1 MCICTIEVRTIACI
15 ARVLQHLGS
24 IVNMEFQVKV
34 SEYASEVI
42 NTRPY
47 KYQTRQTYFKDLKR
61 LGIWDLDVSEVNSAL
76 IRDIVEKVTT
86 QSTRKRL
93 FITARSIFKELGI
106 CQDLPNLEAEGK
118 IYDIPTQEQLEW
130 LIDKSK
136 YRLQLFLCMF
146 GGLRVGEACAVT
158 PEKISGDY
166 LDVNQAYS
174 QDGLHLGSPKTYGK
188 ILLPHW
194 LAEEVRNMA
203 LDEYWEMGK
212 TTKLVSHSCYKLS
225 RSEKFREMT
234 GGKTVNPHMLRHW
247 YATDMIRRGVNPEV
261 VRRQMRHKNVSVT
274 LKIYTQVRSE
284 EIELSLPT
292 RISEM
297 GMSNPAPKRLLRLVR

>member
-1 MCICTIEVRTIACI
+1 MM
-15 ARVLQHLGS
+15 L
-24 IVNMEFQVKV
+24 V
-34 SEYASEVI
+34 SEYATEVI

-47 KYQTRQTYFKDLKR
+47 KYQTRQTFFKDLKR
-61 LGIWDLDVSEVNSAL
+61 LGIWDLEVEQVNSAL
-76 IRDIVEKVTT
+76 IRDVVEQLTT

-93 FITARSIFKELGI
+93 YITARSIFRDLGK

-118 IYDIPTQEQLEW
+118 IYDIPPQEQLEW
-130 LIDKSK
+130 LIDRSK
-136 YRLQLFLCMF
+136 YRLQLLLCMF

-158 PEKISGDY
+158 PEKLSGDY

-194 LAEEVRNMA
+194 LAEEVRNMRPDQ
-203 LDEYWEMGK
+203 LWSLGR

-225 RSEKFREMT
+225 RGEKFKILS

-284 EIELSLPT
+284 EIEASLPNRLCNQT
-292 RISEM
+292 
-297 GMSNPAPKRLLRLVR
+297 GNPAPQNTNVIEFKKKALR

>member
-1 MCICTIEVRTIACI
+1 M
-15 ARVLQHLGS
+15 L
-24 IVNMEFQVKV
+24 V
-34 SEYASEVI
+34 SEYATEVI

-47 KYQTRQTYFKDLKR
+47 KYQTRQTFFKDLKR
-61 LGIWDLDVSEVNSAL
+61 LGIWDLEVEQVNSAL
-76 IRDIVEKVTT
+76 IRDVVEQLTT

-93 FITARSIFKELGI
+93 YITARSIFRDLGK

-118 IYDIPTQEQLEW
+118 IYDIPPQEQLEW
-130 LIDKSK
+130 LIDRSK
-136 YRLQLFLCMF
+136 YRLQLLLCMF

-158 PEKISGDY
+158 PEKLSGDY

-194 LAEEVRNMA
+194 LAEEVKNMQPEQ
-203 LDEYWEMGK
+203 LWSLGR

-225 RSEKFREMT
+225 RGEKFKNLS

-284 EIELSLPT
+284 EIEASLPNRLRSQT
-292 RISEM
+292 
-297 GMSNPAPKRLLRLVR
+297 GNPTQQNTNVIEFKKKALR

>member
-1 MCICTIEVRTIACI
+1 M
-15 ARVLQHLGS
+15 
-24 IVNMEFQVKV
+24 KV
-34 SEYASEVI
+34 SEYATEVI

-47 KYQTRQTYFKDLKR
+47 KYQTRQTFFKDLKR
-61 LGIWDLDVSEVNSAL
+61 LGVWDLEVEQVNSAL
-76 IRDIVEKVTT
+76 IRDVVEQLTT

-93 FITARSIFKELGI
+93 YITARSIFRDLGI

-118 IYDIPTQEQLEW
+118 IYDIPPQEQLEW
-130 LIDKSK
+130 LIEKSK
-136 YRLQLFLCMF
+136 YRLQLLLCMF

-158 PEKISGDY
+158 PEKLSGDY

-194 LAEEVRNMA
+194 LAEEVQNMKP
-203 LDEYWEMGK
+203 DQYWQLGK

-225 RSEKFREMT
+225 RGEKFRKMT

-284 EIELSLPT
+284 EVEASLPT
-292 RISEM
+292 RLDDKMENM
-297 GMSNPAPKRLLRLVR
+297 PAPVRALRLVK

>member
-1 MCICTIEVRTIACI
+1 MM
-15 ARVLQHLGS
+15 L
-24 IVNMEFQVKV
+24 V
-34 SEYASEVI
+34 SEYATEVI

-47 KYQTRQTYFKDLKR
+47 KYQTRQTFFKDLKR
-61 LGIWDLDVSEVNSAL
+61 LGIWDLDVEQINSAL
-76 IRDIVEKVTT
+76 IRDVVEQLTT

-93 FITARSIFKELGI
+93 YITARSIFRDLGK

-118 IYDIPTQEQLEW
+118 IYDIPPQEQLEW
-130 LIDKSK
+130 LIDRSK
-136 YRLQLFLCMF
+136 YRLQLLLCMF

-158 PEKISGDY
+158 PEKLSGDY

-194 LAEEVRNMA
+194 LAEEVKNMQPDQ
-203 LDEYWEMGK
+203 LWSLGR

-225 RSEKFREMT
+225 RGEKFKNLS

-247 YATDMIRRGVNPEV
+247 YATDMIKRGVNPEV

-284 EIELSLPT
+284 EIEASLPNRLRNQT
-292 RISEM
+292 
-297 GMSNPAPKRLLRLVR
+297 GNPTLQNTNVIEFKKKALR

>member
-1 MCICTIEVRTIACI
+1 M
-15 ARVLQHLGS
+15 
-24 IVNMEFQVKV
+24 KV
-34 SEYASEVI
+34 SEYATNVI
-42 NTRPY
+42 NSRPY
-47 KYQTRQTYFKDLKR
+47 KYQTRQTFFKDLHR
-61 LGIWDLDVSEVNSAL
+61 LGIWDLDTSEINSAL
-76 IRDIVEKVTT
+76 IRDIVDKVTT

-93 FITARSIFKELGI
+93 FITARSIFKELGV

-130 LIDKSK
+130 LIEKSK
-136 YRLQLFLCMF
+136 YRLQLLLCMF

-158 PEKISGDY
+158 PDKLSGNY

-188 ILLPHW
+188 ILLPTW
-194 LAEEVRNMA
+194 LAEEVKNMK
-203 LDEYWEMGK
+203 LEQMWHLGK

-225 RSEKFREMT
+225 RGEKFRKMT

-284 EIELSLPT
+284 EIEASLPDRIRT
-292 RISEM
+292 R
-297 GMSNPAPKRLLRLVR
+297 SNVQNLRSGLKLVVSN

>member
-1 MCICTIEVRTIACI
+1 M
-15 ARVLQHLGS
+15 L
-24 IVNMEFQVKV
+24 V
-34 SEYASEVI
+34 SEYATEVI

-47 KYQTRQTYFKDLKR
+47 KYQTRQTFFKDLKR
-61 LGIWDLDVSEVNSAL
+61 LGIWDLEVEQVNSAL
-76 IRDIVEKVTT
+76 IRDVVEQLTT

-93 FITARSIFKELGI
+93 YITARSIFRDLGK

-118 IYDIPTQEQLEW
+118 IYDIPPQEQLEW

-136 YRLQLFLCMF
+136 YRLQLLLCMF

-158 PEKISGDY
+158 PEKLSGDY

-194 LAEEVRNMA
+194 LAEEVKNMQPEQ
-203 LDEYWEMGK
+203 LWSLGR

-225 RSEKFREMT
+225 RGEKFKNLS

-284 EIELSLPT
+284 EIEASLPNRLRSQT
-292 RISEM
+292 
-297 GMSNPAPKRLLRLVR
+297 GNPTPQNTNVIEFKKKALR

>member
-1 MCICTIEVRTIACI
+1 M
-15 ARVLQHLGS
+15 L
-24 IVNMEFQVKV
+24 V
-34 SEYASEVI
+34 SEYATEVI

-47 KYQTRQTYFKDLKR
+47 KYQTRQTFFKDLKR
-61 LGIWDLDVSEVNSAL
+61 LGIWDLEVEQVNSAL
-76 IRDIVEKVTT
+76 IRDVVEQLTT

-93 FITARSIFKELGI
+93 FITARSIFRDLGI

-118 IYDIPTQEQLEW
+118 IYDIPPQEQLEW
-130 LIDKSK
+130 LIDRSK
-136 YRLQLFLCMF
+136 YRLQLLLCMF

-158 PEKISGDY
+158 PEKLSGDY

-194 LAEEVRNMA
+194 LAEEVKQMQPDQLWSLGR
-203 LDEYWEMGK
+203 

-225 RSEKFREMT
+225 RGEKFKNLS

-284 EIELSLPT
+284 EIEASLPN
-292 RISEM
+292 RIRSKNA
-297 GMSNPAPKRLLRLVR
+297 NPAPQNTNVIEFKKKAMR

>member
-1 MCICTIEVRTIACI
+1 M
-15 ARVLQHLGS
+15 GS
-24 IVNMEFQVKV
+24 QMKV
-34 SEYASEVI
+34 SEYATSVI

-47 KYQTRQTYFKDLKR
+47 KYETRLTYFKDLKR
-61 LGIWDLDVSEVNSAL
+61 LGIWDMDVTEVNSAL
-76 IRDIVEKVTT
+76 IRNNVEQITT

-93 FITARSIFKELGI
+93 FITARSIFRDLDI

-118 IYDIPTQEQLEW
+118 IYDIPTQEELEW
-130 LIDKSK
+130 LIERSK
-136 YRLQLFLCMF
+136 YRLQLLLCMF

-158 PEKISGDY
+158 PEKLSGNY

-188 ILLPHW
+188 ILLPDW
-194 LAEEVRNMA
+194 LAQEVRNMKK
-203 LDEYWEMGK
+203 DQYWQLGK
-212 TTKLVSHSCYKLS
+212 TTKVVTNSCYKLS
-225 RSEKFREMT
+225 HGEKFKKMT

-284 EIELSLPT
+284 EIEASLPNRLRNQT
-292 RISEM
+292 
-297 GMSNPAPKRLLRLVR
+297 GNPIPQNTNVIEFKKKVLR

>member
-1 MCICTIEVRTIACI
+1 M
-15 ARVLQHLGS
+15 L
-24 IVNMEFQVKV
+24 V
-34 SEYASEVI
+34 SEYATEVI

-47 KYQTRQTYFKDLKR
+47 KYQTRQTFFKDLKR
-61 LGIWDLDVSEVNSAL
+61 LGIWDLDVEQVNSAL
-76 IRDIVEKVTT
+76 IRDVVEQLTT

-93 FITARSIFKELGI
+93 YITARSIFRDLGK

-118 IYDIPTQEQLEW
+118 IYDIPPQEQLEW
-130 LIDKSK
+130 LIDRSK
-136 YRLQLFLCMF
+136 YRLQLLLCMF

-158 PEKISGDY
+158 PEKLSGDY

-194 LAEEVRNMA
+194 LAEEVKNMQPEQ
-203 LDEYWEMGK
+203 LWSLGR

-225 RSEKFREMT
+225 RGEKFKSLS

-284 EIELSLPT
+284 EIEASLPNRLRNQT
-292 RISEM
+292 
-297 GMSNPAPKRLLRLVR
+297 GNPTPQNTNVIEFKKKALR

>member
-1 MCICTIEVRTIACI
+1 M
-15 ARVLQHLGS
+15 
-24 IVNMEFQVKV
+24 KV
-34 SEYASEVI
+34 SEYATNVI
-42 NTRPY
+42 NSRPY
-47 KYQTRQTYFKDLKR
+47 KYETRLTYFKDLKR
-61 LGIWDLDVSEVNSAL
+61 LGIWNLEIAEVNSAL
-76 IRDIVEKVTT
+76 IRNNVEQITT

-93 FITARSIFKELGI
+93 FITARSIFRDLDI

-118 IYDIPTQEQLEW
+118 IYDIPTQEELEW
-130 LIDKSK
+130 LIEKSK
-136 YRLQLFLCMF
+136 YRLQLLLCMF

-158 PEKISGDY
+158 PEKLSGDY

-188 ILLPHW
+188 ILLPSW
-194 LAEEVRNMA
+194 LATEVRNMTK
-203 LDEYWEMGK
+203 DQRWELGK
-212 TTKLVSHSCYKLS
+212 TTKVVTNSCYKLS
-225 RSEKFREMT
+225 HGEKFKKMT

-284 EIELSLPT
+284 EIENSLPT
-292 RISEM
+292 RIDDQKSSLSEK
-297 GMSNPAPKRLLRLVR
+297 NVIPFRLKNVT

>member
-1 MCICTIEVRTIACI
+1 
-15 ARVLQHLGS
+15 
-24 IVNMEFQVKV
+24 MEKKMKV
-34 SEYASEVI
+34 SEYATEII
-42 NTRPY
+42 NNRPY
-47 KYQTRQTYFKDLKR
+47 KYQTRLTYFKDLKR
-61 LGIWDLDVSEVNSAL
+61 LGIWDLDVTEVNSAL
-76 IRDIVEKVTT
+76 IRNKVESVTT

-93 FITARSIFKELGI
+93 YITARSIFRDLDV
-106 CQDLPNLEAEGK
+106 CQDLPNLDAEGK

-130 LIDKSK
+130 LIEKSK
-136 YRLQLFLCMF
+136 YRIQLYLCMF

-158 PEKISGDY
+158 PEKITGDY

-174 QDGLHLGSPKTYGK
+174 QDGLNLGSPKTYGK

-194 LAEEVRNMA
+194 LAQEVLNMTE
-203 LDEYWEMGK
+203 DQKWKFG
-212 TTKLVSHSCYKLS
+212 TPTKLVSHSCYKIS
-225 RSEKFREMT
+225 RSTKFKEMT

-284 EIELSLPT
+284 EIEDSLPNK
-292 RISEM
+292 ISEI
-297 GMSNPAPKRLLRLVR
+297 SERNRLNQENVIQFRKKSS

>member
-1 MCICTIEVRTIACI
+1 MNGIT
-15 ARVLQHLGS
+15 
-24 IVNMEFQVKV
+24 MKV
-34 SEYASEVI
+34 SEYATNVI

-47 KYQTRQTYFKDLKR
+47 KYETRLTYFKDLKR
-61 LGIWDLDVSEVNSAL
+61 LGIWNMDITEVNSAL
-76 IRDIVEKVTT
+76 IRNNVELITT

-93 FITARSIFKELGI
+93 FITARSIFRDLDI

-118 IYDIPTQEQLEW
+118 IYDMPTQQELEW
-130 LIDKSK
+130 LIERSK
-136 YRLQLFLCMF
+136 YRLQLLLCMF

-158 PEKISGDY
+158 PEKLSGDY

-188 ILLPHW
+188 ILLPSW
-194 LAEEVRNMA
+194 LAAEVRNMTSDQ
-203 LDEYWEMGK
+203 LWELGK
-212 TTKLVSHSCYKLS
+212 TTKVVTNSCYKLS
-225 RSEKFREMT
+225 HGEKFKKMT

-284 EIELSLPT
+284 EIEASLPNRLRNQT
-292 RISEM
+292 
-297 GMSNPAPKRLLRLVR
+297 GNPTPQNTNVIEFKKKALR

>member
-1 MCICTIEVRTIACI
+1 MM
-15 ARVLQHLGS
+15 L
-24 IVNMEFQVKV
+24 V
-34 SEYASEVI
+34 SEYATEVI

-47 KYQTRQTYFKDLKR
+47 KYQTRQTFFKDLKR
-61 LGIWDLDVSEVNSAL
+61 LGIWDLDVEQVNSAL
-76 IRDIVEKVTT
+76 IRDVVEQLTT

-93 FITARSIFKELGI
+93 YITARSIFRDLGK

-118 IYDIPTQEQLEW
+118 IYDIPPQEQLEW
-130 LIDKSK
+130 LIDRSK
-136 YRLQLFLCMF
+136 YRLQLLLCMF

-158 PEKISGDY
+158 PEKLSGDY

-194 LAEEVRNMA
+194 LAEEVKNMQPEQ
-203 LDEYWEMGK
+203 LWSLGR

-225 RSEKFREMT
+225 RGEKFKNLS

-284 EIELSLPT
+284 EIEASLPNRLRNQT
-292 RISEM
+292 
-297 GMSNPAPKRLLRLVR
+297 GNPTPQNTNVIEFKKKALR

>member
-1 MCICTIEVRTIACI
+1 M
-15 ARVLQHLGS
+15 GS
-24 IVNMEFQVKV
+24 QMKV
-34 SEYASEVI
+34 SEYATNVI

-47 KYQTRQTYFKDLKR
+47 KYETRLTYFKDLKR
-61 LGIWDLDVSEVNSAL
+61 LGIWNMDVTEVNSAL
-76 IRDIVEKVTT
+76 IRNNVELITT

-93 FITARSIFKELGI
+93 FITARSIFRDLDI

-118 IYDIPTQEQLEW
+118 IYDIPTQEELEW
-130 LIDKSK
+130 LIERSK
-136 YRLQLFLCMF
+136 YRLQLLLCMF

-158 PEKISGDY
+158 PEKLSGDY

-188 ILLPHW
+188 ILLPSW
-194 LAEEVRNMA
+194 LATEVRNMTRDQ
-203 LDEYWEMGK
+203 LWELGK
-212 TTKLVSHSCYKLS
+212 TTKVVTNSCYKLS
-225 RSEKFREMT
+225 HGEKFKKMT

-284 EIELSLPT
+284 EIECSLPT
-292 RISEM
+292 RIDDQMNLNSQE
-297 GMSNPAPKRLLRLVR
+297 NVIKFRLKSV

>member
-1 MCICTIEVRTIACI
+1 
-15 ARVLQHLGS
+15 
-24 IVNMEFQVKV
+24 MEKKMKV
-34 SEYASEVI
+34 SEYATEII
-42 NTRPY
+42 NNRPY
-47 KYQTRQTYFKDLKR
+47 KYQTRLTYFKDLKR
-61 LGIWDLDVSEVNSAL
+61 LGIWDLDVTEVNSAL
-76 IRDIVEKVTT
+76 IRNKVESVTT

-93 FITARSIFKELGI
+93 YITARSIFRDLDV
-106 CQDLPNLEAEGK
+106 CQDLPNLDAEGK

-130 LIDKSK
+130 LIEKSK
-136 YRLQLFLCMF
+136 YRIQLYLCMF

-158 PEKISGDY
+158 PEKITGDY

-174 QDGLHLGSPKTYGK
+174 QDGLNLGSPKTYGK

-194 LAEEVRNMA
+194 LAQEVLNMTE
-203 LDEYWEMGK
+203 DQKWKFG
-212 TTKLVSHSCYKLS
+212 TPTKLVSHSCYKLS
-225 RSEKFREMT
+225 RSTKFKEMT

-284 EIELSLPT
+284 EIEASLPNK
-292 RISEM
+292 ISEI
-297 GMSNPAPKRLLRLVR
+297 SERNRLNQENVIQFRKKSS

>member
-1 MCICTIEVRTIACI
+1 M
-15 ARVLQHLGS
+15 HLTQSRNGLK
-24 IVNMEFQVKV
+24 VKV
-34 SEYASEVI
+34 SEYATNVI
-42 NTRPY
+42 NSRPY
-47 KYQTRQTYFKDLKR
+47 KYQTRQTFFKDLKR
-61 LGIWDLDVSEVNSAL
+61 LGIWELDTSEINSAL

-93 FITARSIFKELGI
+93 FITARSIFKDLGI

-118 IYDIPTQEQLEW
+118 IYDIPSQAELEW
-130 LIDKSK
+130 LIEKSK
-136 YRLQLFLCMF
+136 YRLQLLLCMF

-158 PEKISGDY
+158 PEKLSGDF

-194 LAEEVRNMA
+194 LAEEVRNMKP
-203 LDEYWEMGK
+203 ENYWYLGK
-212 TTKLVSHSCYKLS
+212 TTKLVSHSCYKIS
-225 RSEKFREMT
+225 RSKEFREMT

-247 YATDMIRRGVNPEV
+247 YATDMIKRGVNPEV

-274 LKIYTQVRSE
+274 LKIYTQVKSE
-284 EIELSLPT
+284 EIEASLPT
-292 RISEM
+292 RLDDVPPVEIK
-297 GMSNPAPKRLLRLVR
+297 PIRALRLVK